1 MDSGFSP
8 LSIRQFS
15 QAIFREKL
23 CFMSQLS
30 HEQMS
35 KLLGNRSNQQI
46 EIPNISPDE
55 TANLLAISG
64 MWKAAL
70 GIQPAD
76 PAWEKVAC
84 GSGVFPS
91 HQFLQQA
98 SLRAAIAIQ
107 QTYGITVLANEKTAG
122 ASRSHATLQTRQ

>member
-1 MDSGFSP
+1 
-8 LSIRQFS
+8 
-15 QAIFREKL
+15 
-23 CFMSQLS
+23 MSQLS

-35 KLLGNRSNQQI
+35 KLLGNRSKQQT
-46 EIPNISPDE
+46 EIPNISPDD

-84 GSGVFPS
+84 GSGLFPS

-107 QTYGITVLANEKTAG
+107 QTYGIMVLANGKTAG
-122 ASRSHATLQTRQ
+122 ASKVLHESPFLNGLTLVCSLLMHSFRIAS